1 MDLAPERIE
10 AGIVDELGYGLVVV
24 DADGTVGARNRPAD
38 ERLGD
43 RCQPGTPWAL
53 QSDGAEEAL
62 SLEPGQSMAIRLDG
76 RPLAVS
82 CHAGE
87 AGTIWLL
94 RPRDVEE
101 DLARRLQAEIDARSV
116 AEAAGRAQA
125 AFLGVTSHEL
135 RTPLTAVIGF
145 CELLM
150 LDHPAESEVGEGLR
164 RIHESS
170 QQLRQLIERLADYAR
185 IEAGNLT
192 LAHEEVDPV
201 SLLDARIPVWQKRA
215 EAKGLAFDCSA
226 GRGAGKALHTD
237 PRRLLQI
244 VDQLVDNALAFTRRG
259 QVSVHLSDRAQSLV
273 IAVRDSGPGVPQHQ
287 HDTLFEPIRR
297 IGGSQVSH
305 GFGLHVARR
314 LARLMGG
321 DLELVASGA
330 GGSEFALRLPRV
342 RE

>member
-1 MDLAPERIE
+1 MDLASDRLET
-10 AGIVDELGYGLVVV
+10 GIVDELGYGLVVV
-24 DADGTVGARNRPAD
+24 NAGGAVSARNRSAV

-43 RCQPGTPWAL
+43 RCLPGAPWAL
-53 QSDGAEEAL
+53 RGDGAEHAL
-62 SLEPGQSMAIRLDG
+62 ALEPGETAAIRLDG

-87 AGTIWLL
+87 AGTVWLL

-101 DLARRLQAEIDARSV
+101 DLARRLQSEIDARSA
-116 AEAAGRAQA
+116 AEAAGRAQT

-145 CELLM
+145 CELMM
-150 LDHPAESEVGEGLR
+150 LDHPPASEVGEGLK

-185 IEAGNLT
+185 IEGGNLT
-192 LAHEEVDPV
+192 LAQEEVDPV
-201 SLLDARIPVWQKRA
+201 SLLDARIPAWRQQA
-215 EAKGLAFDCSA
+215 QAKGLSFDCSA
-226 GRGAGKALHTD
+226 GRGAGKALRTD
-237 PRRLLQI
+237 SRRLLQI
-244 VDQLVDNALAFTRRG
+244 VDQLVDNALAYTRRG
-259 QVSVHLSDRAQSLV
+259 EVSIHLSDRAQHLV

-321 DLELVASGA
+321 DLELVTSGA
-330 GGSEFALRLPRV
+330 GGSEFALRLPR
-342 RE
+342 RGL